1 MLDTNVTILGLLI
14 FTIPLVIAIGFIF
27 WDLYASLR
35 KKEGLLE
42 LRSTIEV
49 AKSENKLS
57 MQFIKCI
64 GMIHALQREVEDL
77 KQNKKETK

>member
-57 MQFIKCI
+57 MQLIKCI

-77 KQNKKETK
+77 KRNKKETK

>member
-77 KQNKKETK
+77 KQ